1 MLINKSKYQNEKEL
15 GNSEKL
21 PFNTKCI
28 NFVANIKCGGRAG
41 YPLKSVVQKK
51 QIHIAITV

>member
-21 PFNTKCI
+21 SFNTKCI

-41 YPLKSVVQKK
+41 YPLKSVVQKN
-51 QIHIAITV
+51 